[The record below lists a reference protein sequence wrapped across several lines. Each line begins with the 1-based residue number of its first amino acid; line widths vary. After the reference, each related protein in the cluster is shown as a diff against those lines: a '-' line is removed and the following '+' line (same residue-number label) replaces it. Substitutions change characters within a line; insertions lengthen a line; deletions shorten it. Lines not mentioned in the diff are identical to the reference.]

1 MRVSVLGVAALL
13 ASTSLGSAD
22 DIMAGYYGNTL
33 VATTAESQIHFHYRA
48 DHTFD
53 ASGTDAAGPIAFK
66 GMWSLN
72 KMGALCRIRSTAPPK
87 TDPFCEDWSAH
98 AVGDSW
104 EIHGVAFTLI
114 EGIQ

>member
-1 MRVSVLGVAALL
+1 VAALL
-13 ASTSLGSAD
+13 ASTSLGSAA

-33 VATTAESQIHFHYRA
+33 VATTAESQVHFHYRA

-72 KMGALCRIRSTAPPK
+72 KMGALCRIRSTAKIGPRTP
-87 TDPFCEDWSAH
+87 SAT
-98 AVGDSW
+98 AGRYTASRSP
-104 EIHGVAFTLI
+104 
-114 EGIQ
+114 

>member
-33 VATTAESQIHFHYRA
+33 VATTAESQIHIHYRA

-66 GMWSLN
+66 GMWTP
-72 KMGALCRIRSTAPPK
+72 RRPRPIRSAKIGPHTPSATAGRYTASRSP
-87 TDPFCEDWSAH
+87 
-98 AVGDSW
+98 
-104 EIHGVAFTLI
+104 
-114 EGIQ
+114 